1 MSSIITYIQSFIT
14 NILTALGLTHK
25 KGTIL
30 FLGLD
35 NAGKTTLLHKLKTN
49 SLFNAFPPTNRA
61 HLESFSFG
69 GIQFAGWDLGGHE
82 AVRHLWEDYVC
93 EASAIMFLVDAADW
107 ARLEEVRDELDA
119 LIGDQVLRNGNEHGH
134 VNRNIPLAI
143 MLNKCDLVEAQG
155 SEDIANAIGY
165 SDIVQQYY
173 RLQNEY
179 ENGEEADN
187 NIHEEEERVKM
198 FRMSVYRGQGY
209 QEAFRWIASF
219 L

>member
-1 MSSIITYIQSFIT
+1 
-14 NILTALGLTHK
+14 
-25 KGTIL
+25 
-30 FLGLD
+30 
-35 NAGKTTLLHKLKTN
+35 
-49 SLFNAFPPTNRA
+49 
-61 HLESFSFG
+61 
-69 GIQFAGWDLGGHE
+69 
-82 AVRHLWEDYVC
+82 
-93 EASAIMFLVDAADW
+93 MFLVDAADW